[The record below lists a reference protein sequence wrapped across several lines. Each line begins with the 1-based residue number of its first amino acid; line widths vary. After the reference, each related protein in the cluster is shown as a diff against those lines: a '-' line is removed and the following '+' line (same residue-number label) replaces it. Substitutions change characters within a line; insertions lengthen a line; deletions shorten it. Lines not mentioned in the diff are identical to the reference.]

1 MTFVGH
7 HTVADRT
14 AEAAVGVQLQH
25 LTLDFHTNKCIIDDV
40 AVVSSKQLH
49 NKISG
54 FTTHLLKRIQKGPVH
69 GMSFELQ
76 EEERERK
83 DNYVP
88 EIDPDTKALL
98 TVLNFDLMPI
108 SVVVPITTQP
118 ERSGPGG
125 GPRQEKRIVL
135 GTAPQ

>member
-1 MTFVGH
+1 M
-7 HTVADRT
+7 
-14 AEAAVGVQLQH
+14 Q
-25 LTLDFHTNKCIIDDV
+25 

-54 FTTHLLKRIQKGPVH
+54 FTTHLLKRSALDTPASG
-69 GMSFELQ
+69 GL
-76 EEERERK
+76 
-83 DNYVP
+83 

-98 TVLNFDLMPI
+98 TVLNFDLIPI

-125 GPRQEKRIVL
+125 GPRQEKRIFL
-135 GTAPQ
+135 GTAPR